1 MPRSAGRWWSLVL
14 LFGGRNPKDP
24 LGRFGPWIV
33 TAVLGGLWARRG
45 TPSVP
50 LGGAV
55 AFEAIKKRTRLG
67 PLDDQA
73 PSYEVLL
80 RTVGGWFA
88 QDRLSQIRS
97 SALRNSPSLRGLASF
112 RFQKTLPI
120 HQICRPAKARATR
133 PSWRYPQF
141 SFSISPLRSPVPRSV
156 PKSA

>member
-1 MPRSAGRWWSLVL
+1 MYYFLGEEILKTRWGASVTGSSL
-14 LFGGRNPKDP
+14 
-24 LGRFGPWIV
+24 RFWEAHGHV
-33 TAVLGGLWARRG
+33 TARHRFPWEGRLL
-45 TPSVP
+45 
-50 LGGAV
+50 
-55 AFEAIKKRTRLG
+55 FEAIKKRTRLG